1 MSEHV
6 QIMLWG
12 MIVAFLIGWLIG
24 WLIGIDVGFLI
35 GTRGDQK
42 LTPEDYERCRRSM
55 NIRLGRNPD
64 GSPLITPGTPTH
76 VFDDVPEDEPLTN
89 RQGHPYT

>member
-1 MSEHV
+1 MMSDQV
-6 QIMLWG
+6 QIMLSG
-12 MIVAFLIGWLIG
+12 MLAFLVGCLV
-24 WLIGIDVGFLI
+24 GIDIGFRI
-35 GTRGDQK
+35 GTSGDTK

-64 GSPLITPGTPTH
+64 GSPLIPPGTPTH
-76 VFDDVPEDEPLTN
+76 VFDDVPEDEPLVN